1 MLLHASPHACLSVS
15 VSASRLSSVGLF
27 CVCLS
32 VSLYHQG
39 ICAVGPQLKP
49 YPQDLFELQLGATC
63 HAKIRDDVTHIV
75 STAKDTNKM
84 HWAKQH
90 SRHRVSPN
98 WLFVSGRQMDKI
110 KWIFC
115 LYALDPAITWWH
127 FVVTVD
133 LHADKTRF
141 VMNRFDYSL
150 HVCPGTS

>member
-15 VSASRLSSVGLF
+15 VSASTLSSVGLF
-27 CVCLS
+27 CVCSS

-63 HAKIRDDVTHIV
+63 HAKIRDDVTHVV

-98 WLFVSGRQMDKI
+98 WLFVSGRQNGHNEMNVLSV
-110 KWIFC
+110 C
-115 LYALDPAITWWH
+115 AGPCHHLVALCRDSRLACRQ
-127 FVVTVD
+127 D
-133 LHADKTRF
+133 Q
-141 VMNRFDYSL
+141 
-150 HVCPGTS
+150 VCDEQV